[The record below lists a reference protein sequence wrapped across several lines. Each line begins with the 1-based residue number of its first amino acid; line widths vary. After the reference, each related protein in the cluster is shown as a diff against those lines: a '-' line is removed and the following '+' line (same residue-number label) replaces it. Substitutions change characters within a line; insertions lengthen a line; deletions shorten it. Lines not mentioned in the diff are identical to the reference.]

1 MSEKKFATTA
11 VRAGINSDQQHGAV
25 IPAIHLSSTYALKGF
40 NEKRQFDY
48 SRTGNPTRATFA
60 QAIAELEQGALGI
73 VTSTGMSA
81 VHLICQLLSPK
92 DTVVIPH
99 DCYGGSFRLF
109 THLAKRELFNLV
121 VVDQNDQAALS
132 QALAEKPKLVLIESP
147 SNPLLRLVDIAA
159 ITEQAHNVGALV
171 AVDNTFLSPV
181 LQQPLLLGADIVF
194 HSTTKYIN
202 GHSDVV
208 GGVLVTKELALG
220 EELAWWA
227 NCIGITGSAFD
238 SFLALRGL
246 KTLPIRMK
254 QHQINANAVAA
265 FLQQH
270 SAVEKVYFPGLVD
283 HPQHALAQK
292 QQHDFGAMMSFE
304 LKGGVE
310 AVKVLFDKLE
320 FFTLAQSLGG
330 VESLISHPSTMTHAG
345 MEIEAQL
352 AAGIT
357 QSLVRLSVGIE
368 DIDDMLA
375 DLSQALDASQL

>member
-1 MSEKKFATTA
+1 MRERKIATTA
-11 VRAGINSDQQHGAV
+11 VRAGINSDQHHGAV
-25 IPAIHLSSTYALKGF
+25 IPAIHLSSTYSLKGF

-60 QAIAELEQGALGI
+60 QAIADLEQGAVGI

-81 VHLICQLLSPK
+81 VLLICQLLNTE

-109 THLAKRELFNLV
+109 THLAKRGQFNLV
-121 VVDQNDQAALS
+121 VVDQNNQVALS
-132 QALAEKPKLVLIESP
+132 EALATKPKLVLVESP
-147 SNPLLRLVDIAA
+147 SNPLLRLVDIADV
-159 ITEQAHNVGALV
+159 TKQAHNVGALV
-171 AVDNTFLSPV
+171 AVDNTFLSPA
-181 LQQPLLLGADIVF
+181 LQQPILLGADIVF

-208 GGVLVTKELALG
+208 GGVLVTKAKTLG

-238 SFLALRGL
+238 SYLALRGL

-265 FLQQH
+265 FLQTH
-270 SAVEKVYFPGLVD
+270 SAIEQVYFPGLSD
-283 HPQHALAQK
+283 HPQHELAKK
-292 QQHDFGAMMSFE
+292 QQYDFGAMMSFE

-357 QSLVRLSVGIE
+357 QSLVRVSVGIE
-368 DIDDMLA
+368 DIDDIIA
-375 DLSQALDASQL
+375 DLSQALDASQA